1 MGGRLPD
8 LHSARWHPVPTRRQG
23 VDARRDPLSEPIVT
37 MSDPYLTW
45 LSHWRFAARL
55 SGLPS
60 GLALAVRPAGL
71 AGLQGQTTRGHPLTH
86 KQVLKS

>member
-1 MGGRLPD
+1 
-8 LHSARWHPVPTRRQG
+8 
-23 VDARRDPLSEPIVT
+23 

-71 AGLQGQTTRGHPLTH
+71 AGLQGQTTRGHLLTH